1 MYDLIVTMLEQSS
14 YLQQVPQTDYD
25 RAVDLAY
32 EANNAFDMR
41 QDAARGLAEL
51 LSSSRTEGDEAEE
64 MAKLQSAQQRF
75 KGYQLAA
82 SVLMPSQAAFEMTAE
97 PAKPFAHE
105 SIWEA
110 MSREQRTKASE
121 LRTTLAASELKEYG
135 VTEDSL
141 RVVMTKKDG
150 KRTFTLLHT
159 GNGVDIGDPQKNY
172 DRARGYDAVMSRKND
187 DLFRVTV
194 NGTTYDARQ
203 GMTDAVYTAKIEDAR
218 MRRVNLPDSKQL
230 SQETDDD
237 WTSTMLTGEGL
248 TADGCVPVRRVEGND
263 VSHQLHHAEH
273 VLRSIRV
280 CPAVEIG

>member
-1 MYDLIVTMLEQSS
+1 
-14 YLQQVPQTDYD
+14 
-25 RAVDLAY
+25 
-32 EANNAFDMR
+32 
-41 QDAARGLAEL
+41 
-51 LSSSRTEGDEAEE
+51 
-64 MAKLQSAQQRF
+64 
-75 KGYQLAA
+75 
-82 SVLMPSQAAFEMTAE
+82 
-97 PAKPFAHE
+97 
-105 SIWEA
+105 
-110 MSREQRTKASE
+110 
-121 LRTTLAASELKEYG
+121 
-135 VTEDSL
+135 
-141 RVVMTKKDG
+141 
-150 KRTFTLLHT
+150 
-159 GNGVDIGDPQKNY
+159 
-172 DRARGYDAVMSRKND
+172 MSRKND